1 MGGRTCSSAEKRM
14 GEQGCLNEFAEEQE
28 WDVRNEKF

>member
-14 GEQGCLNEFAEEQE
+14 GEQDANEFAEEQE